1 MIPALTDDFERFKSS
16 AEEVTVGVGGKARE
30 LQLES
35 EFEDVA
41 DLMQHRDKTFT
52 DKEVFLRDSAIPA

>member
-41 DLMQHRDKTFT
+41 DLMQHRDTQ
-52 DKEVFLRDSAIPA
+52 ESS